1 MVFKHF
7 TVRVLLSLIGLML
20 SLSVAAYLLVYPG
33 YHAAMLIVVLFIFYQ
48 LHLLFAYIN
57 RTNTELIRF
66 LDALKYADYSQRFR
80 MPEKSAGY
88 KELGDTMT
96 QIMQRAFSSR
106 SEKELELRHLKA
118 LVEHVPVPLIT
129 IEDNGKI
136 TLCNNSAR
144 RLFGAYAVTR
154 KDDLQQFGVA
164 FADKLS
170 SLVPGQRQLVSFEID
185 NMTRK
190 LAAQATQV
198 VQSGKQLKL
207 ISLQDI
213 QSELDK
219 TQIKAWQ
226 DLVSVLT
233 HEIMNSI
240 TPVTSLAKTAVALA
254 DDARTQVTERAPEM
268 VDIIEEL
275 EDVSSAMQTV
285 ASRSDGLMNFVTS
298 YRRLTKL
305 PPADKKEVFLHT
317 FLTRVENLVV
327 NDWQQKGISLDVIVT
342 PQGLSARIDNAMV
355 EQLLLNLLKNAEQ
368 ALLES
373 DSDSSTDS
381 EKAAEKRVVINVS
394 LTKRGHIEIVVEDS
408 GTGIPDELVEQVFVP
423 FFTTKREGS
432 GVGLALTRQVMMAHG
447 GDVKLSKSDLGGAKF
462 TLTF

>member
-1 MVFKHF
+1 MAFKHF
-7 TVRVLLSLIGLML
+7 TVRVLLYIVGLML
-20 SLSVAAYLLVYPG
+20 SISAAAYLLVIPG
-33 YHAAMLIVVLFIFYQ
+33 YHAAMLIVFVFIGYQ
-48 LHLLFAYIN
+48 LHVLFSYIN
-57 RTNTELIRF
+57 KTNTELARF

-80 MPEKSAGY
+80 MEERGAGY
-88 KELGDTMT
+88 KALGDTMSD
-96 QIMQRAFSSR
+96 IMRKAFTTR
-106 SEKELELRHLKA
+106 SDKELELRHLKA

-129 IEDNGKI
+129 LEDDDKV

-144 RLFGAYAVTR
+144 RLFGTHAVTR
-154 KDDLQQFGVA
+154 IDDLQQFGA
-164 FADKLS
+164 SFAANIKALS
-170 SLVPGQRQLVSFEID
+170 PGQRQLVNFEID
-185 NMTRK
+185 NMTRT
-190 LAAQATQV
+190 LAAQTTQV
-198 VQSGKQLKL
+198 VQSGKQQKL

-254 DDARTQVTERAPEM
+254 DDARTQVSQRAPELD
-268 VDIIEEL
+268 DIIEEL

-285 ASRSDGLMNFVTS
+285 ANRSDGLMHFVTS

-305 PPADKKEVFLHT
+305 PPADKKDVQLLAFLQ
-317 FLTRVENLVV
+317 RVEKLIING
-327 NDWQQKGISLDVIVT
+327 WQQQGISLDIDVT
-342 PQGLSARIDNAMV
+342 PAKLSARIDNAMV

-368 ALLES
+368 AILSVEGDNLKKVKMS
-373 DSDSSTDS
+373 
-381 EKAAEKRVVINVS
+381 VS
-394 LTKRGHIEIVVEDS
+394 ITKRGHIEIVVEDS
-408 GTGIPDELVEQVFVP
+408 GPGIPDDIAEQVFVP

-447 GDVKLSKSDLGGAKF
+447 GDVRLSTSQLGGAKF